1 MSKMILDTQELPR
14 SLKEWILYPLQML
27 LSVFVATVLIA
38 TICGTPIDVCLLG
51 GCLGTIIYQ
60 LCTGFKSPMFISN
73 SGATVSAVIG
83 ALLLGTGVDKVGILG
98 VNYNYLAVAI
108 GGIMIFAVYAIFSL
122 VVKLKGI
129 ETFNKIFPATIVGP
143 VTIVIGLNLA
153 KFIPTYVDL
162 TPTISTDPLQ
172 WAGVLIAIVVAII
185 VALMS
190 RYAKGFWKTIPFLI
204 GLLAGFALCL
214 LFEVTGVQDF
224 EIIKKFKEIDSFFH
238 SPHFVL
244 HQWSESPWEW
254 SYLGEI
260 ALLFIPVSICALLEH
275 YSDHKVLGNIIDH
288 DLTKDPGLHRTL
300 LGDGLASMIG
310 TWTCGLPNTSY
321 GESVAN
327 IGFSKVASVAVT
339 SVAAAV
345 MGCLAFIEPFQ
356 VFLKAIPSCVFGG
369 CAIILYGYIASS
381 GLKTIRNG
389 NIDLENNKNLIVIS
403 SILTVGVSGVYL
415 FSSSFTGVSLAMVI
429 GVILNLLLRDKKSE
443 VK

>member
-1 MSKMILDTQELPR
+1 MSDKNLILDTHELPR
-14 SLKEWILYPLQML
+14 SLKEWILYPFQML

-83 ALLLGTGVDKVGILG
+83 ALALGSTP
-98 VNYNYLAVAI
+98 NYLAVAI
-108 GGIMIFAVYAIFSL
+108 GGVMIFAVYAIFAL

-153 KFIPTYVDL
+153 KFIPTYTQVGGTYSGL
-162 TPTISTDPLQ
+162 
-172 WAGVLIAIVVAII
+172 GVLIAVIVAII

-204 GLLAGFALCL
+204 GLLAGFILCL
-214 LFEVTGVQDF
+214 FFEVVGVQDF
-224 EIIKKFKEIDSFFH
+224 GIIEKFAAIDSFFH
-238 SPHFVL
+238 SPNFVL
-244 HQWSESPWEW
+244 HQWSESSWEW
-254 SYLGEI
+254 SYLGDI

-275 YSDHKVLGNIIDH
+275 YSDHKVLGNIIGH
-288 DLTKDPGLHRTL
+288 DLTEDPGLHRTL

-327 IGFSKVASVAVT
+327 IGFSRVASVAVT
-339 SVAAAV
+339 SIAAAA

-356 VFLKAIPSCVFGG
+356 VFLQAIPPCVFGG

-381 GLKTIRNG
+381 GLKTIRNS

-415 FSSSFTGVSLAMVI
+415 FSSSFTGVSLAMVV

>member
-14 SLKEWILYPLQML
+14 NLKEWILYPLQML

-83 ALLLGTGVDKVGILG
+83 ALALGSTP
-98 VNYNYLAVAI
+98 NYLAVAI
-108 GGIMIFAVYAIFSL
+108 GGVMIFTVYAIFAL

-153 KFIPTYVDL
+153 KFIPTYTQVGGTYSGL
-162 TPTISTDPLQ
+162 
-172 WAGVLIAIVVAII
+172 GVLIAIVVAII

-204 GLLAGFALCL
+204 GLLAGFVLCL

-224 EIIKKFKEIDSFFH
+224 GIIAKFAAIDSFFH

-356 VFLKAIPSCVFGG
+356 VFLQAIPSCVFGG

-381 GLKTIRNG
+381 GLKTIRNA

-403 SILTVGVSGVYL
+403 SILTVGVSGAYL